1 MEPKTFFANERT
13 FLQWLNAAVLV
24 GGIGIGIH
32 NSKSN
37 RNSGDFDEGSLLVMV
52 AIAIALYAI
61 VIYARRMRAI
71 ENKVGSGYAD
81 YFGPFWITFAIVLA
95 VIIAAV

>member
-32 NSKSN
+32 NSKY
-37 RNSGDFDEGSLLVMV
+37 NSGGFDEGSLLVMV